1 MNGNSNE
8 SLEQTEIEELKHFIN
23 VIYAFMSYKRDGS
36 IDVERIYRSFN
47 LLSGDDKALLVESPA
62 SRTIKILKALIKN
75 QEFII
80 AIISG
85 IVDLE
90 NYTGKLSNFYA
101 GNKYT
106 DEEVKKELRHIIRNT
121 PFCNCPDDLGEDEI
135 EPTSDPLVLQRN
147 INWVRST
154 LRQFVRDW
162 SAEGENER
170 NQCFRPLLDALQRRV
185 PINDPDNP
193 PLILCPGS
201 GLGRL
206 PFEVLRLGYSSQ
218 GNEFSY
224 FMLIGICL
232 GDQIFV
238 GSHFVI
244 NHSIKPKAFKIYPY
258 CLDTSNRISKE
269 DHLKEVDIPDV
280 SPAEFKI
287 DSQKFSI
294 CAGEFIEAYEG
305 FSDHFDGILTS
316 FFLDTA
322 KNIIAY
328 IRTIARL
335 TKKGAL
341 WANMGPLLYHYADLT
356 HNSIELPWEEVR
368 TIISKWFTIDSFD
381 VKEAYYTSNSL
392 SMMKTQYKCIYF
404 EATRNEV
411 PVSGESNTF

>member
-1 MNGNSNE
+1 MEENSNKA
-8 SLEQTEIEELKHFIN
+8 LEQTEREELKHFIN
-23 VIYAFMSYKRDGS
+23 IIYAFMSYKRDGS
-36 IDVERIYRSFN
+36 VDVERIYRSFN
-47 LLSGDDKALLVESPA
+47 LLSGDDKALLIESPP

-75 QEFII
+75 QDFII
-80 AIISG
+80 AMISG

-90 NYTGKLSNFYA
+90 KYTGKLDKFYA

-106 DEEVKKELRHIIRNT
+106 DEEVKKEVIHIIRNT
-121 PFCNCPDDLGEDEI
+121 PFCNCPDDLEDDEI
-135 EPTSDPLVLQRN
+135 KPTSDPLVLQRN
-147 INWVRST
+147 VNWVRST

-162 SAEGENER
+162 SVEGEKER
-170 NQCFRPLLDALQRRV
+170 DQCFRPLLDALQRRV
-185 PINDPDNP
+185 PIRDLEDP

-232 GDQIFV
+232 IAHFFV

-244 NHSIKPKAFKIYPY
+244 NHAIRPNAFKIYPY

-280 SPAEFKI
+280 SPGEFKL
-287 DSQKFSI
+287 DRQKFSI

-305 FSDHFDGILTS
+305 FSEHFDGVLTS

-322 KNIIAY
+322 KNIISY

-335 TKKGAL
+335 TKRGAL

-368 TIISKWFTIDSFD
+368 TIISNWFTIDNFD

-411 PVSGESNTF
+411 PVSGQSNTF